1 MPDDTRV
8 DADDDADPDRTR
20 GEDAAEPADGDG
32 PAGDADPGSQW
43 RFALDEVGPE
53 AEAEREAAR
62 DPPIEPESVDAEN
75 ALFVV
80 AGVLGTLLLVFSV
93 TL

>member
-1 MPDDTRV
+1 MSDDSRV
-8 DADDDADPDRTR
+8 DADPT
-20 GEDAAEPADGDG
+20 AAEDDGE
-32 PAGDADPGSQW
+32 W

-53 AEAEREAAR
+53 AEAAREAAR
-62 DPPIEPESVDAEN
+62 NPPIEPESVDAEN

>member
-1 MPDDTRV
+1 MSDDSRAVSAV
-8 DADDDADPDRTR
+8 DPNTDSD
-20 GEDAAEPADGDG
+20 GEE
-32 PAGDADPGSQW
+32 W
-43 RFALDEVGPE
+43 RFAIDEVGPE
-53 AEAEREAAR
+53 AAAAREAERN
-62 DPPIEPESVDAEN
+62 PPIEPESIDAEN

>member
-1 MPDDTRV
+1 MSDDPRT
-8 DADDDADPDRTR
+8 DA
-20 GEDAAEPADGDG
+20 AAEPDVDSN
-32 PAGDADPGSQW
+32 DSEW
-43 RFALDEVGPE
+43 RFGIDEVGPE
-53 AEAEREAAR
+53 AEAAREAAR
-62 DPPIEPESVDAEN
+62 NPPIEPESIDAEN

>member
-1 MPDDTRV
+1 MSDDPRTDAAGRV
-8 DADDDADPDRTR
+8 DPDGDSDDD
-20 GEDAAEPADGDG
+20 GE
-32 PAGDADPGSQW
+32 QW
-43 RFALDEVGPE
+43 RFAIDEVGPE
-53 AEAEREAAR
+53 AEAAREAAR
-62 DPPIEPESVDAEN
+62 NPPIEPESIDAEN

>member
-8 DADDDADPDRTR
+8 DADDDAEP
-20 GEDAAEPADGDG
+20 GAARRDGAIETADGDG
-32 PAGDADPGSQW
+32 AVGDADPASRW

-62 DPPIEPESVDAEN
+62 TPPIEPESVDAEN

>member
-1 MPDDTRV
+1 MPPPNRTATRT
-8 DADDDADPDRTR
+8 APSGASASTTS
-20 GEDAAEPADGDG
+20 G
-32 PAGDADPGSQW
+32 PRPRPRARP
-43 RFALDEVGPE
+43 
-53 AEAEREAAR
+53 RET
-62 DPPIEPESVDAEN
+62 PIEPESIDAEN

>member
-1 MPDDTRV
+1 MSDDPRTN
-8 DADDDADPDRTR
+8 ATADPDVDS
-20 GEDAAEPADGDG
+20 GGDE
-32 PAGDADPGSQW
+32 W
-43 RFALDEVGPE
+43 RFGIDEVGPE
-53 AEAEREAAR
+53 AEAAREAAR
-62 DPPIEPESVDAEN
+62 NPPIEPESIDAEN

>member
-1 MPDDTRV
+1 MSDDPRTDATAGSDV
-8 DADDDADPDRTR
+8 DSDDN
-20 GEDAAEPADGDG
+20 E
-32 PAGDADPGSQW
+32 W
-43 RFALDEVGPE
+43 RFGIDEVGPE
-53 AEAEREAAR
+53 AEAAREAAR
-62 DPPIEPESVDAEN
+62 NPPIEPESIDAEN